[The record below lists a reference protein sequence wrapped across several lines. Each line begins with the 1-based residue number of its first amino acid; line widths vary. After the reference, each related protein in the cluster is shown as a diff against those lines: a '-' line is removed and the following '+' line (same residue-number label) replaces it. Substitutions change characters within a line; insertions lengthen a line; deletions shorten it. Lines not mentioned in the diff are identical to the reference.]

1 MLRDIY
7 KTLCSVLEK
16 AEVEAPSYETRQ
28 LIEYV
33 TGLTPSSQLAHADEA
48 VSKEDEEKLVTLAK
62 KRAEHY
68 PLQYLLGS
76 WSFMGIELKVG
87 EGVLIPRDDTEV
99 LANLCLDY
107 LKGSKSKTALDLCAG
122 SGAIAIALSKLA
134 HAKVTAV
141 ELSDRAFNF
150 LKENINLNNADVSS
164 IKGDVFQC
172 HSGFEDGSF
181 DLIASNPPY
190 IKSDEIKTL
199 QPEVGFEPRLALD
212 GGEDGFDFYRA
223 IITLWSGKL
232 KSGGALAFELGEGQA
247 EYVGKLMS
255 ESGFISIKTAEDLG
269 KTKRAIIGIRQ

>member
-255 ESGFISIKTAEDLG
+255 ESGFISIKTAEDLV